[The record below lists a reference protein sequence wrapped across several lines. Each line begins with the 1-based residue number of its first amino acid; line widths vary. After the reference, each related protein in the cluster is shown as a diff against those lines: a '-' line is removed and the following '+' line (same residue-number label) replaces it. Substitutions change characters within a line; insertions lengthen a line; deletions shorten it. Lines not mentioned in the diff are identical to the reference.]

1 MQNYK
6 LKGKYECKWLIL
18 LESKPDSND
27 YVYNHNFLK
36 GGNTMKKET
45 RYASVVKVW
54 LLTVAITVFSCIFAW
69 QSMAE
74 TKRFTSPAAS
84 PEWYAYC
91 NKVGR
96 NIVLG
101 KNAPNNNHIR
111 LSGPFQNEPAA
122 RNWVNKTCSS
132 WRCNQNG
139 RCITGGTNDGVCPPG
154 QIWVNRGGTFGQGS
168 GGYCRNK

>member
-1 MQNYK
+1 MY
-6 LKGKYECKWLIL
+6 
-18 LESKPDSND
+18 

-36 GGNTMKKET
+36 GGITMKKET
-45 RYASVVKVW
+45 RYASVVKVL
-54 LLTVAITVFSCIFAW
+54 LLTVSITAFSCIFTW

-74 TKRFTSPAAS
+74 SKRFASPAAS
-84 PEWYAYC
+84 AEWYAYC

-101 KNAPNNNHIR
+101 KQMSNNNLIY
-111 LSGPFQNEPAA
+111 LAGPFQNEPAA

-139 RCITGGTNDGVCPPG
+139 SCITGSTNDGACPPG
-154 QIWVNRGGTFGQGS
+154 QVWVSGGGTFGQGS

>member
-1 MQNYK
+1 
-6 LKGKYECKWLIL
+6 
-18 LESKPDSND
+18 
-27 YVYNHNFLK
+27 
-36 GGNTMKKET
+36 MKKET
-45 RYASVVKVW
+45 RYASVVKVL

-74 TKRFTSPAAS
+74 GKRFTSPAAS
-84 PEWYAYC
+84 QEWYAYC

-101 KNAPNNNHIR
+101 KRMSNNNLIY

-139 RCITGGTNDGVCPPG
+139 RCITGGTNDEACPPG
-154 QIWVNRGGTFGQGS
+154 TVRESGGVFGQG
-168 GGYCRNK
+168 GGKCVPVR